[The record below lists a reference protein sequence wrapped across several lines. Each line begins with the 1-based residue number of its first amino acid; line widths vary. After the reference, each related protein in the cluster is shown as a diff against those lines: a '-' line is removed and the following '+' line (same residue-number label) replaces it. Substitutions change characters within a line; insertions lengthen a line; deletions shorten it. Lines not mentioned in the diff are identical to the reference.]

1 MTQPVATP
9 PGLPR
14 IDLSGRRILVVEDDR
29 MNARIISS
37 ILRPEGYITSE
48 VDSGEAAL
56 DTYADFQPDLILL
69 DVVMGGINGFETC
82 RRLKSDPATANVPV
96 IFITA
101 KNQPEDI
108 VAGLE
113 AGGVDYVVKPFQP
126 REMIARI
133 RTHLHLRALLESQQ
147 RLINDLSKA
156 NAAKNHF
163 LGIAAH
169 DLRNPLTSISGLS
182 EFMLDSASGQL
193 SEDQRAMV
201 RSVHSATHVMLDL
214 LNELLDISIIESG
227 EMRLDLAPTNFADIV
242 HDSVFLNGLTAA
254 RKQMKISCRPFKPT
268 RALLLDARK
277 IRQVVDNLLS
287 NAIKFS
293 PPGTTISV
301 ELSENADHQTISVQ
315 DQGPGIP
322 PEEMNMLFTNFGRT
336 SAKPTGGEKSTG
348 LGLAIC
354 RKIVE
359 AHHGTISATNR
370 SDGITGADFRV
381 ILPASETH
389 GV

>member
-1 MTQPVATP
+1 MAPASDTTN
-9 PGLPR
+9 GTSRL
-14 IDLSGRRILVVEDDR
+14 DLTGRRILVVEDDR

-37 ILRPEGYITSE
+37 ILRPNGFVTQEA
-48 VDSGEAAL
+48 DSGEAAL
-56 DTYADFQPDLILL
+56 SLYKEFQPDLILL
-69 DVVMGGINGFETC
+69 DVVMSGINGFDTC
-82 RRLKSDPATANVPV
+82 RQLKADPAAASIPV

-126 REMIARI
+126 REMLARI
-133 RTHLHLRALLESQQ
+133 RTHLQLRALLEHQTH
-147 RLINDLSKA
+147 LIEDLSKA

-169 DLRNPLTSISGLS
+169 DLRNPLTSIRGLS
-182 EFMLDSASGQL
+182 EFMLEGSSGDL
-193 SEDQRAMV
+193 TEDQRAML
-201 RSVHSATHVMLDL
+201 RSVHTATQAMLEL
-214 LNELLDISIIESG
+214 LGELLDISVIESG

-242 HDSVFLNGLTAA
+242 HDAVFLNGITAA
-254 RKQMKISCRPFKPT
+254 RKQMKIACRPFKPS
-268 RALLLDARK
+268 RPLLIDARK
-277 IRQVVDNLLS
+277 IREVIDNLLS

-293 PPGTTISV
+293 PPGTTITV
-301 ELSENADHQTISVQ
+301 ELSEDGNQQTISVQ

-322 PEEMNMLFTNFGRT
+322 AGEMNMLFQSFGKT
-336 SAKPTGGEKSTG
+336 SVRPTGGEKSTG

-359 AHHGTISATNR
+359 AHHGTVSAANR
-370 SDGITGADFRV
+370 ENGGADFRV
-381 ILPASETH
+381 TLPIPDH

>member
-1 MTQPVATP
+1 MSPNADTS
-9 PGLPR
+9 PGQAR

-29 MNARIISS
+29 VNARIISS
-37 ILRPEGYITSE
+37 ILRPEGYVTSE

-56 DTYADFQPDLILL
+56 AAFPDFQPDLVLL
-69 DVVMGGINGFETC
+69 DVVMDGISGFETC
-82 RRLKSDPATANVPV
+82 RRLKADPASANVPI

-113 AGGVDYVVKPFQP
+113 AGGIDYVVKPFQP

-133 RTHLHLRALLESQQ
+133 RTHLHLRALLEHQQ
-147 RLINDLSKA
+147 RLIDDLSKA

-169 DLRNPLTSISGLS
+169 DLRNPLTSIRGLS
-182 EFMLDSASGQL
+182 EFMLDGSSGEL
-193 SEDQRAMV
+193 NEDQRAML

-227 EMRLDLAPTNFADIV
+227 EMRLDLTPTNFADIV
-242 HDSVFLNGLTAA
+242 HDAVFLNGLTAA
-254 RKQMKISCRPFKPT
+254 RKQMKISCRPFKPSQ
-268 RALLLDARK
+268 ALLIDARK
-277 IRQVVDNLLS
+277 IRQVIDNLLS

-293 PPGTTISV
+293 PPGTTITV
-301 ELSENADHQTISVQ
+301 ELSEDADHQTISVQ

-322 PEEMNMLFTNFGRT
+322 PGEMSMLFTSFGKT
-336 SAKPTGGEKSTG
+336 SVKPTGGEKSTG

-359 AHHGTISATNR
+359 AHRGSISATNR
-370 SDGITGADFRV
+370 DNGGADFRV
-381 ILPASETH
+381 RLPAPEH
-389 GV
+389 GI

>member
-1 MTQPVATP
+1 MSHTADSS
-9 PGLPR
+9 PGQAR

-56 DTYADFQPDLILL
+56 AAYPDFQPDLILL
-69 DVVMGGINGFETC
+69 DVVMGGISGFETC
-82 RRLKSDPATANVPV
+82 RRLKADPSAASVPI

-113 AGGVDYVVKPFQP
+113 AGGIDYVVKPFPP

-133 RTHLHLRALLESQQ
+133 RTHIHLRALLEHQQ
-147 RLINDLSKA
+147 RLIDDLSKA

-169 DLRNPLTSISGLS
+169 DLRNPLTSIRGLS
-182 EFMLDSASGQL
+182 EFMLDGSSGEL
-193 SEDQRAMV
+193 NEDQRAML

-227 EMRLDLAPTNFADIV
+227 EMRLDLTPTNFADIV
-242 HDSVFLNGLTAA
+242 HDAVFLNGLTAA
-254 RKQMKISCRPFKPT
+254 RKQMKISCRPFKPSQ
-268 RALLLDARK
+268 ALLIDARK
-277 IRQVVDNLLS
+277 IRQVIDNLLS

-293 PPGTTISV
+293 PPGTTITV
-301 ELSENADHQTISVQ
+301 ELSEDADHQTISVQ

-322 PEEMNMLFTNFGRT
+322 PGEMSMLFTSFGKT
-336 SAKPTGGEKSTG
+336 SVKPTGGEKSTG

-359 AHHGTISATNR
+359 AHRGAISATNR
-370 SDGITGADFRV
+370 DGGGADFRV
-381 ILPASETH
+381 RLPAPEH
-389 GV
+389 GI

>member
-1 MTQPVATP
+1 MTDSSPIATESQR
-9 PGLPR
+9 L
-14 IDLSGRRILVVEDDR
+14 DLTGRRILIVEDDR
-29 MNARIISS
+29 MNARIIAS
-37 ILRPEGYITSE
+37 ILRPAGLETAE
-48 VDSGEAAL
+48 TNSGEAAL
-56 DTYADFQPDLILL
+56 ALFPEFRPDLVLL

-82 RRLKSDPATANVPV
+82 RRLKADPAAATVPV

-126 REMIARI
+126 MEMLARI
-133 RTHLHLRALLESQQ
+133 RTHLHLRALVEHQQ
-147 RLINDLSKA
+147 RLIDDLSKA

-169 DLRNPLTSISGLS
+169 DLRNPLTSIRGLS
-182 EFMLDSASGQL
+182 EFMLEGSSGEL
-193 SEDQRAMV
+193 NEEQRAMV

-227 EMRLDLAPTNFADIV
+227 EMRLDLTPTNLADIV
-242 HDSVFLNGLTAA
+242 QDAVFLNGLTAA
-254 RKQMKISCRPFKPT
+254 RKQMKITCRPFRPSC
-268 RALLLDARK
+268 ALVIDARK
-277 IRQVVDNLLS
+277 IRQVIDNLLS

-301 ELSENADHQTISVQ
+301 EFQEEGNRQTLSVQ

-322 PEEMNMLFTNFGRT
+322 PDEMNMLFTSFGRT
-336 SAKPTGGEKSTG
+336 SVKPTAGEKSTG
-348 LGLAIC
+348 LGLAIS
-354 RKIVE
+354 RKIIE
-359 AHHGTISATNR
+359 AHRGTISVRNR
-370 SDGITGADFRV
+370 PEGGADFRLS
-381 ILPASETH
+381 LPVPAADH
-389 GV
+389 AV

>member
-1 MTQPVATP
+1 MTHTAASLAGQH
-9 PGLPR
+9 R
-14 IDLSGRRILVVEDDR
+14 IDLAGRRILVVEDDR
-29 MNARIISS
+29 LNARIISS
-37 ILRPEGYITSE
+37 ILRPEGYVTSE
-48 VDSGEAAL
+48 VSSGEAAL
-56 DTYADFQPDLILL
+56 ATFAEFHPDLVLL
-69 DVVMGGINGFETC
+69 DVVMDGINGFETC
-82 RRLKSDPATANVPV
+82 RRLKADPTAANVPI

-101 KNQPEDI
+101 KNQPDDI

-133 RTHLHLRALLESQQ
+133 RTHLQLRALLEHQLH
-147 RLINDLSKA
+147 LINDLSKA

-169 DLRNPLTSISGLS
+169 DLRNPLTSIRGLS
-182 EFMLDSASGQL
+182 EFMLDGSSGEL
-193 SEDQRAMV
+193 SEDQRAMI

-227 EMRLDLAPTNFADIV
+227 EMRLDLTPTNLADLV
-242 HDSVFLNGLTAA
+242 TDAVFLNGLTAA
-254 RKQMKISCRPFKPT
+254 RKQMKIACRPFKPS
-268 RALLLDARK
+268 RALLIDSRK
-277 IRQVVDNLLS
+277 LRQVVDNLLS

-293 PPGTTISV
+293 PPGTTITV
-301 ELSENADHQTISVQ
+301 EFTEDGTNQTISVQ

-322 PEEMNMLFTNFGRT
+322 LGEMNMLFTSFGKT
-336 SAKPTGGEKSTG
+336 SVKPTGGEKSTG

-359 AHHGTISATNR
+359 AHRGTISATNR
-370 SDGITGADFRV
+370 ESGGADFR
-381 ILPASETH
+381 IALPMPATDH

>member
-1 MTQPVATP
+1 MTQSVATTN
-9 PGLPR
+9 GQPR
-14 IDLSGRRILVVEDDR
+14 IDLAGRRILVVEDDR

-37 ILRPEGYITSE
+37 ILRPEGYVISE
-48 VDSGEAAL
+48 ADSGEAAL
-56 DTYADFQPDLILL
+56 LAYPEFRPDLILL

-82 RRLKSDPATANVPV
+82 RQLKTDPSTANLPV

-101 KNQPEDI
+101 KNQPDDI

-113 AGGVDYVVKPFQP
+113 AGGIDYVVKPFQP

-133 RTHLHLRALLESQQ
+133 RTHLHLRALLESQKK
-147 RLINDLSKA
+147 LIDDLSKA

-169 DLRNPLTSISGLS
+169 DLRNPLTSIRGLS
-182 EFMLDSASGQL
+182 EFMLDGASGEL
-193 SEDQRAMV
+193 SEDQRAMI

-227 EMRLDLAPTNFADIV
+227 EMHLDLAPTNFADIV
-242 HDSVFLNGLTAA
+242 HDSVFLNGITAA
-254 RKQMKISCRPFKPT
+254 RKQMKIACRPFKPS
-268 RALLLDARK
+268 RALLIDSRK

-293 PPGTTISV
+293 PPGTTITV
-301 ELSENADHQTISVQ
+301 ELSEDATHQTVSVQ

-322 PEEMNMLFTNFGRT
+322 PDEMNMLFTSFGKT
-336 SAKPTGGEKSTG
+336 SVKPTGGEKSTG

-359 AHHGTISATNR
+359 AHHGTIAATNR
-370 SDGITGADFRV
+370 EGGGADFSV
-381 ILPASETH
+381 TLPAPEPDH

>member
-1 MTQPVATP
+1 MNP
-9 PGLPR
+9 PPAPSPGQPR
-14 IDLSGRRILVVEDDR
+14 IDLAGRRILVVEDDR
-29 MNARIISS
+29 VNARIIAS
-37 ILRPEGYITSE
+37 ILRPEGYVIAE
-48 VDSGEAAL
+48 AESGEAAL
-56 DTYADFQPDLILL
+56 ATVPDFQPDLILL
-69 DVVMGGINGFETC
+69 DVVMAGISGFETC
-82 RRLKSDPATANVPV
+82 RRLKADPATAATPV

-101 KNQPEDI
+101 KNQSADI
-108 VAGLE
+108 VTGLE

-133 RTHLHLRALLESQQ
+133 RTHLQVRALLEHQE
-147 RLINDLSKA
+147 RLIDDLSKA

-169 DLRNPLTSISGLS
+169 DLRNPLTSIRGLS
-182 EFMLDSASGQL
+182 EFMLDGSSGEL
-193 SEDQRAMV
+193 NEDQRAML

-227 EMRLDLAPTNFADIV
+227 EMRLDLTPTNLADIV
-242 HDSVFLNGLTAA
+242 HDAVFLNGLTAA
-254 RKQMKISCRPFKPT
+254 RKQMKIACRPIKPT
-268 RALLLDARK
+268 RPLVLDSRK
-277 IRQVVDNLLS
+277 IRQVIDNLLS

-301 ELSENADHQTISVQ
+301 VFSEDATTQTVSVQ

-322 PEEMNMLFTNFGRT
+322 PDEMGMLFTSFGKT
-336 SAKPTGGEKSTG
+336 SVRPTGGEKSTG

-359 AHHGTISATNR
+359 AHHGTIAAANR
-370 SDGITGADFRV
+370 EGGGAAFSV
-381 ILPASETH
+381 TLPAPHH